1 MSLIRTRGIQ
11 SSCTKQHTLR
21 RSDILATFYKTPE
34 TLLAAMKSPFLLFI
48 VIVIASLSFSAQAQS
63 PSSASVESK
72 KTAADKNTAAAMD
85 TAFNGTSWWNYV
97 KVLAS
102 DDMEGRETGSVGLR
116 KAQEY
121 VVEQLKS
128 AGLEPVGSRSFYQPV
143 RFESRQI
150 VEQQSSLALV
160 HNGQVEPLAL
170 GDDAIFSTRV
180 DLAPSVDAPLVFS
193 GYGLTIP
200 ELGHDDLSGLDLRDK
215 VAVIFPGAPADIPGA
230 LASHYQS
237 AGERWKAL
245 RKAGVVGVITI
256 LNPAAMDIPWSRI
269 SANRAHPNMALKGA
283 EFDETAGEKLAVV
296 FNPEKAQKL
305 FEGSGHS
312 LQELIAL
319 VKDRKPLPRFPLVPT
334 IRAKASVNKK
344 MIESANLVAELPGS
358 DPKLKNEYVVLSAHL
373 DHLGVGEPI
382 NGDRIYN
389 GAMDNASGSAVLLD
403 VIASLRKSP
412 QKLKRSLLFVFVT
425 GEEKGLLGSRY
436 FTTHPTVKPGSIIAN
451 INIDMFLP
459 IVPLKVLTV
468 YGLAESDMGD
478 MVRDV
483 AQSLGVQVQPDPEP
497 QRNSFIRSDQ
507 YNFIRHGVPALAMKV
522 GFEQGSPQQAI
533 FKDWLTQ
540 RYHAPSDD
548 LDQPVDLAAAG
559 KYEDIIRGMMVR
571 LANEANRPQWKQD
584 SFFRRFAP
592 MAPGFN

>member
-1 MSLIRTRGIQ
+1 MR
-11 SSCTKQHTLR
+11 K
-21 RSDILATFYKTPE
+21 
-34 TLLAAMKSPFLLFI
+34 PFLLFI
-48 VIVIASLSFSAQAQS
+48 LIGIASLAFSAQTQP
-63 PSSASVESK
+63 PSSAAPESK
-72 KTAADKNTAAAMD
+72 KPAADKNIAAGAD

-102 DDMEGRETGSVGLR
+102 DDMEGRETGSPGLR
-116 KAQEY
+116 KAQEF

-128 AGLEPVGSRSFYQPV
+128 AGLEPVGSHSYYQPV
-143 RFESRQI
+143 RLESRQI

-180 DLAPSVDAPLVFS
+180 DLAPSVDAPLVFA
-193 GYGLTIP
+193 GYGLTVP
-200 ELGHDDLSGLDLRDK
+200 ELGHDDLKGLDLQDK
-215 VAVIFPGAPADIPGA
+215 VVVIFPGAPADIPGA

-245 RKAGVVGVITI
+245 RKAGVLGVITI

-269 SANRAHPNMALKGA
+269 SANRAHPSMALKGA
-283 EFDETAGEKLAVV
+283 EFDETAGEKLAVA

-305 FEGSGHS
+305 FEGSGHT
-312 LQELIAL
+312 LQEMLDL
-319 VKDRKPLPRFPLVPT
+319 VKDRKPLPRFALVPT
-334 IRAKASVNKK
+334 IRAKASVTKK
-344 MIESANLVAELPGS
+344 MVESANVVAELPGN
-358 DPKLKNEYVVLSAHL
+358 DPKLKNEYVVLSAHV
-373 DHLGVGEPI
+373 DHLGIGEPI

-403 VIASLRKSP
+403 VIASLKKSSK
-412 QKLKRSLLFVFVT
+412 KLKRSLLFVFVT

-436 FTTHPTVKPGSIIAN
+436 FTTHPTVKPGSMIAN

-478 MVRDV
+478 LVRDV
-483 AQSLGVQVQPDPEP
+483 AQSVGVQVQPDPEP

-522 GFEQGSPQQAI
+522 GFEKGSQEQTT

-548 LDQPVDLAAAG
+548 LNQPVDLAAAG
-559 KYEDIIRGMMVR
+559 KYEDVIHGLMVR
-571 LANEANRPQWKQD
+571 LADSASRPQWKQD
-584 SFFRRFAP
+584 SFFRRYSP
-592 MAPGFN
+592 MAPGLN

>member
-1 MSLIRTRGIQ
+1 MRN
-11 SSCTKQHTLR
+11 
-21 RSDILATFYKTPE
+21 
-34 TLLAAMKSPFLLFI
+34 PFLLLTAIF
-48 VIVIASLSFSAQAQS
+48 IASVAFSAQAQ
-63 PSSASVESK
+63 PQPPASLVGSK
-72 KTAADKNTAAAMD
+72 TITAAEGGSTASAKEAS
-85 TAFNGTSWWNYV
+85 FNGTSWWNYV

-102 DDMEGRETGSVGLR
+102 DDMEGRETGSPGLR
-116 KAQEY
+116 KAQEF

-128 AGLEPVGSRSFYQPV
+128 AGLEPVGSRSYYQPV

-170 GDDAIFSTRV
+170 GDDVIFSTRV
-180 DLAPSVDAPLVFS
+180 DLASAVEAPLVFA

-200 ELGHDDLSGLDLRDK
+200 ELGHDDLAGLDLRDK
-215 VAVIFPGAPADIPGA
+215 VVVIFPGAPAEIPGA

-245 RKAGVVGVITI
+245 RKAGAVGVITI

-269 SANRAHPNMALKGA
+269 SANRAHPSMALKGA
-283 EFDETAGEKLAVV
+283 EFDETSGEKLAVV

-305 FEGSGHS
+305 FEGSGHT
-312 LQELIAL
+312 LQEMLDL

-344 MIESANLVAELPGS
+344 MVESANLVAELPGG

-373 DHLGVGEPI
+373 DHLGIGEPI

-403 VIASLRKSP
+403 LIASLKKSP
-412 QKLKRSLLFVFVT
+412 KRLKRSLLFVFVT

-436 FTTHPTVKPGSIIAN
+436 FTTHPTVKPGSMIAN

-478 MVRDV
+478 LVRDV
-483 AQSLGVQVQPDPEP
+483 AQSLSVQVQPDPEP
-497 QRNSFIRSDQ
+497 QRNAFIRSDQ
-507 YNFIRHGVPALAMKV
+507 YNFI
-522 GFEQGSPQQAI
+522 
-533 FKDWLTQ
+533 
-540 RYHAPSDD
+540 
-548 LDQPVDLAAAG
+548 
-559 KYEDIIRGMMVR
+559 GM
-571 LANEANRPQWKQD
+571 AY
-584 SFFRRFAP
+584 RRWP
-592 MAPGFN
+592 